1 MSCVDTKTSGNDS
14 INSPLKKEGPMKVH
28 NGNSKNSQKPS
39 LKKPYQPGL
48 DPEMDAWFTAF
59 FIENHLDHFTHPEQ
73 AAAPE
78 QVRFTV
84 YTEDD
89 ERYYPCSDRMF
100 AAIMSRKESDFI
112 QKKYQEVLERI
123 LELIDQQIKD
133 QNEKDYLKALIK
145 IKYQHETRD
154 EIMIPSRL
162 EKRLIRIF
170 LNHSQIED
178 PYIIEKTTR
187 NHRVSRALNS
197 EGFQKALNYFDCT
210 DLTNSLSSLTQVKAL
225 AEDLIL
231 KRLFSLAGVPSL
243 WESDESLAY
252 TEEVFLRMFD
262 RPLTGNGIEPLF
274 RFLGIQTPDHQSRE
288 VGTKKILWL
297 ADEAGEFVVD
307 LAIIHCLAKLG
318 HKIIIAFKGGPL
330 FTKVDFKD
338 AQEDE
343 VLSRELDG
351 ALFLQEKNMS
361 KNELVKTLR
370 SDYDIIAI
378 SDGTRENLN
387 LLLTST
393 TFARIFKEVDGIISR
408 GHDQR
413 RRFFV
418 THFQFTQD
426 IFNISPGDQGAVSI
440 LYRPKHPAV
449 IKFSHKDLENKAK
462 KIIDRMVDA
471 KKHGMTVVF
480 YSGII
485 GSIPGRISMAKKIMS
500 VLIEYLKQQFAMTF
514 IINPSEYFEPG
525 MDADDLM
532 YMWEIVQRSG
542 YIDIWRF
549 QTYEDI
555 AQAFQIMNSKVPP
568 EWVGK
573 DATFSTG
580 CTKEMHIALEVQAKH
595 PEMQI
600 IGPAKEKF
608 MRRSEYGVGKM
619 YDKRLGEILPFK

>member
-1 MSCVDTKTSGNDS
+1 MRA
-14 INSPLKKEGPMKVH
+14 H
-28 NGNSKNSQKPS
+28 NGNSKNLQETRS
-39 LKKPYQPGL
+39 KKPYQPGL

-78 QVRFTV
+78 QVQFTV

-112 QKKYQEVLERI
+112 QSKYQEVLERI
-123 LELIDQQIKD
+123 MKLIDRQIKD

-170 LNHSQIED
+170 LNHTQIED
-178 PYIIEKTTR
+178 PYIIEKGIR
-187 NHRVSRALNS
+187 NRRVSRVLNS

-210 DLTNSLSSLTQVKAL
+210 DLTNSLSSLTQLKAL
-225 AEDLIL
+225 VEDLEL
-231 KRLFSLAGVPSL
+231 KRLFSLAVESSL
-243 WESDESLAY
+243 WESDESIAY
-252 TEEVFLRMFD
+252 TEKDFLCMFD
-262 RPLTGNGIEPLF
+262 RPLTGNGIEPLS
-274 RFLGIQTPDHQSRE
+274 RFLGIQTPDDDQSRK

-307 LAIIHCLAKLG
+307 LAIINYLAKLG
-318 HKIIIAFKGGPL
+318 HKIIIAFKAGPL
-330 FTKVDFKD
+330 FSKVDFED

-343 VLSRELDG
+343 VLRRELEG
-351 ALFLQEKNMS
+351 ALFLQEKNMR

-370 SDYDIIAI
+370 SDYNIIAI

-387 LLLTST
+387 LLLAST
-393 TFARIFKEVDGIISR
+393 TFARIFKEVDGVISR
-408 GHDQR
+408 GHDQK
-413 RRFFV
+413 RRFFDS
-418 THFQFTQD
+418 HFQFTQD
-426 IFNISPGDQGAVSI
+426 IFNISADDQGAVSI
-440 LYRPKHPAV
+440 SYKPKHPAV

-485 GSIPGRISMAKKIMS
+485 GSIPGRISIAKKIMS

-532 YMWEIVQRSG
+532 YMWQIVQRSG
-542 YIDIWRF
+542 HIDIWRF
-549 QTYEDI
+549 QTYDDI

-580 CTKEMHIALEVQAKH
+580 CTKEMRIALEVQAKH

>member
-1 MSCVDTKTSGNDS
+1 
-14 INSPLKKEGPMKVH
+14 MKPH
-28 NGNSKNSQKPS
+28 NGNSKHSQEPS
-39 LKKPYQPGL
+39 SKKPYQPGL

-78 QVRFTV
+78 QVQFTV
-84 YTEDD
+84 YTEND

-112 QKKYQEVLERI
+112 QSKYKEVLERI
-123 LELIDQQIKD
+123 LKLIDRQIKD
-133 QNEKDYLKALIK
+133 QSEKDYLKALIK
-145 IKYQHETRD
+145 IKYRHETRD

-170 LNHSQIED
+170 LNHTQIED
-178 PYIIEKTTR
+178 PYIIEKGIR
-187 NHRVSRALNS
+187 NRRVSRVLNS
-197 EGFQKALNYFDCT
+197 DGFQKALNYFDCT
-210 DLTNSLSSLTQVKAL
+210 DLTNSLSSLTQLKAL
-225 AEDLIL
+225 VEDLEL
-231 KRLFSLAGVPSL
+231 KRLFSLAMESSL
-243 WESDESLAY
+243 WESDESISY
-252 TEEVFLRMFD
+252 TEKDFLRMFD
-262 RPLTGNGIEPLF
+262 RPLTGNGIEPLS
-274 RFLGIQTPDHQSRE
+274 RFLGIQTPDDQSRK

-307 LAIIHCLAKLG
+307 LAIINYLAKLG
-318 HKIIIAFKGGPL
+318 HKIIIAFKDGPL
-330 FTKVDFKD
+330 FSKVDFDD

-343 VLSRELDG
+343 VLRRELEG
-351 ALFLQEKNMS
+351 TLFLQEKNMR

-370 SDYDIIAI
+370 SDYNIIAI

-387 LLLTST
+387 LLLAST
-393 TFARIFKEVDGIISR
+393 TFARIFKEVDGVISR
-408 GHDQR
+408 GHDQK
-413 RRFFV
+413 RRFFDS
-418 THFQFTQD
+418 HFQFTQD
-426 IFNISPGDQGAVSI
+426 IFNISADDQGAVSI
-440 LYRPKHPAV
+440 SYKPKHPSV

-485 GSIPGRISMAKKIMS
+485 GSIPGRISMAKKIML

-532 YMWEIVQRSG
+532 YMWQIVQRSG
-542 YIDIWRF
+542 HIDIWRF
-549 QTYEDI
+549 QTYDDI

-580 CTKEMHIALEVQAKH
+580 CTKEMRIALEVQAKH

-600 IGPAKEKF
+600 IGPAMEKF

-619 YDKRLGEILPFK
+619 HDKRLGEILPFK

>member
-14 INSPLKKEGPMKVH
+14 INPLSKKEGPMNAH
-28 NGNSKNSQKPS
+28 NANSKHSQKPS
-39 LKKPYQPGL
+39 PKKPYQPGL
-48 DPEMDAWFTAF
+48 DPEIDAWFTAF

-100 AAIMSRKESDFI
+100 AAIMGRKKTRFI

-133 QNEKDYLKALIK
+133 QKEKDYLKALIK

-210 DLTNSLSSLTQVKAL
+210 DLTNSLSSLAQLKAL
-225 AEDLIL
+225 VEDLEL
-231 KRLFSLAGVPSL
+231 KRLFSLAVEPSL
-243 WESDESLAY
+243 WKSDESIGY

-274 RFLGIQTPDHQSRE
+274 RFLGIQTPEQKSRE

-307 LAIIHCLAKLG
+307 LAIIKCLAKLG

-338 AQEDE
+338 AQENE
-343 VLSRELDG
+343 VLSRELEG

-426 IFNISPGDQGAVSI
+426 IFNISPSDQGAVSI
-440 LYRPKHPAV
+440 LYKPKHPAV

-485 GSIPGRISMAKKIMS
+485 GSIPGRISIAKKIMS
-500 VLIEYLKQQFAMTF
+500 VLIEHLKQQFAMTF

-532 YMWEIVQRSG
+532 YMWEIVQHSG

-549 QTYEDI
+549 QTYDDI

-608 MRRSEYGVGKM
+608 MRRSEYGVGKT

>member
-1 MSCVDTKTSGNDS
+1 MRAHK
-14 INSPLKKEGPMKVH
+14 
-28 NGNSKNSQKPS
+28 GNSKHSRQTRS
-39 LKKPYQPGL
+39 KKPYQPGL

-78 QVRFTV
+78 QVQFTV

-100 AAIMSRKESDFI
+100 AAIMSRNESDFI
-112 QKKYQEVLERI
+112 QSKYQEVLERI
-123 LELIDQQIKD
+123 LKLIDGQIKD
-133 QNEKDYLKALIK
+133 RNEKDYLNALIK
-145 IKYQHETRD
+145 IKYRHETRD

-170 LNHSQIED
+170 LNHTQIVD
-178 PYIIEKTTR
+178 PYIIEKAGR
-187 NHRVSRALNS
+187 NRRAGRILNS
-197 EGFQKALNYFDCT
+197 EGFKKALNYFNRA
-210 DLTNSLSSLTQVKAL
+210 DLTDPPSSLTELKAL
-225 AEDLIL
+225 VEDLEL
-231 KRLFSLAGVPSL
+231 KRLFSLAVESSL
-243 WESDESLAY
+243 WESDESIAY
-252 TEEVFLRMFD
+252 TEEDFLRIFE
-262 RPLTGNGIEPLF
+262 RPLSGNGIEPLF
-274 RFLGIQTPDHQSRE
+274 RFLGIQHPGDQSE
-288 VGTKKILWL
+288 VRTKKILWL
-297 ADEAGEFVVD
+297 ADDAGEFVVD
-307 LAIIHCLAKLG
+307 LAIINYLAKLG
-318 HKIIIAFKGGPL
+318 HKIIISFKGGPL
-330 FTKVDFKD
+330 FTKVDFED

-343 VLSRELDG
+343 VLCRELKG
-351 ALFLQEKNMS
+351 ALFLHEKNMR

-370 SDYDIIAI
+370 SDYNIIVI
-378 SDGTRENLN
+378 SDGTRENVN
-387 LLLTST
+387 LLMAST
-393 TFARIFKEVDGIISR
+393 TFARTFKEVNGVISR
-408 GHDQR
+408 GHDQK
-413 RRFFV
+413 RRFFDS
-418 THFQFTQD
+418 HFQFTQD
-426 IFNISPGDQGAVSI
+426 IFNISADDQGAVSI
-440 LYRPKHPAV
+440 SYKPKHPAV

-471 KKHGMTVVF
+471 KKNGMTVVF

-500 VLIEYLKQQFAMTF
+500 VLIEYLKQQVAMTF

-549 QTYEDI
+549 QTYDDI
-555 AQAFQIMNSKVPP
+555 VRVFQIMDSKVPP

-580 CTKEMHIALEVQAKH
+580 CTKEMRIALEVQAKH

-600 IGPAKEKF
+600 IGPAREKF
-608 MRRSEYGVGKM
+608 MRRDEYGVGKM
-619 YDKRLGEILPFK
+619 YDKCLGEVLPFK

>member
-1 MSCVDTKTSGNDS
+1 V
-14 INSPLKKEGPMKVH
+14 E
-28 NGNSKNSQKPS
+28 
-39 LKKPYQPGL
+39 
-48 DPEMDAWFTAF
+48 
-59 FIENHLDHFTHPEQ
+59 
-73 AAAPE
+73 
-78 QVRFTV
+78 
-84 YTEDD
+84 
-89 ERYYPCSDRMF
+89 
-100 AAIMSRKESDFI
+100 
-112 QKKYQEVLERI
+112 
-123 LELIDQQIKD
+123 
-133 QNEKDYLKALIK
+133 
-145 IKYQHETRD
+145 
-154 EIMIPSRL
+154 
-162 EKRLIRIF
+162 
-170 LNHSQIED
+170 
-178 PYIIEKTTR
+178 
-187 NHRVSRALNS
+187 
-197 EGFQKALNYFDCT
+197 
-210 DLTNSLSSLTQVKAL
+210 
-225 AEDLIL
+225 
-231 KRLFSLAGVPSL
+231 PSL
-243 WESDESLAY
+243 WKSDESIEY
-252 TEEVFLRMFD
+252 TEEVFLRIFD
-262 RPLTGNGIEPLF
+262 RPLTGNGIEALF
-274 RFLGIQTPDHQSRE
+274 RFLGTQTPNDQSPE

-307 LAIIHCLAKLG
+307 LAIINYLAKLG

-338 AQEDE
+338 ALEDE
-343 VLSRELDG
+343 VLSRELEG
-351 ALFLQEKNMS
+351 ALFLQEKNMN

-387 LLLTST
+387 LLLAST
-393 TFARIFKEVDGIISR
+393 TFARMFKEVDGIISR

-426 IFNISPGDQGAVSI
+426 IFNISLDDQGTVSI
-440 LYRPKHPAV
+440 LYKPKHPAV

-462 KIIDRMVDA
+462 KIIDQMVDA

-485 GSIPGRISMAKKIMS
+485 GSIPGKIFMAKKIMS
-500 VLIEYLKQQFAMTF
+500 VFIEYLKRQFAMTF

-542 YIDIWRF
+542 HIDIWRF
-549 QTYEDI
+549 QTYSDI
-555 AQAFQIMNSKVPP
+555 AQAFQIMDSKVPA

-580 CTKEMHIALEVQAKH
+580 CTKEMHIALEVQEKYS
-595 PEMQI
+595 EMQI

>member
-1 MSCVDTKTSGNDS
+1 
-14 INSPLKKEGPMKVH
+14 MKAH
-28 NGNSKNSQKPS
+28 DGNSKYSQEPS
-39 LKKPYQPGL
+39 SKEPYQPGL

-78 QVRFTV
+78 QVQFTV

-100 AAIMSRKESDFI
+100 AAIMSRKESDLI
-112 QKKYQEVLERI
+112 QSEYQEVLDRI
-123 LELIDQQIKD
+123 LKLIDRQIKD

-145 IKYQHETRD
+145 IKHRHETRD
-154 EIMIPSRL
+154 EIMIPSRI

-170 LNHSQIED
+170 LNHTQIED
-178 PYIIEKTTR
+178 PYIIEKGIR
-187 NHRVSRALNS
+187 NRRVSRILNS
-197 EGFQKALNYFDCT
+197 EEFQKAFNYFDCT
-210 DLTNSLSSLTQVKAL
+210 DLTNSLSSLTQLKAL
-225 AEDLIL
+225 VEDLEL
-231 KRLFSLAGVPSL
+231 KRLFSLAVESSQ
-243 WESDESLAY
+243 WESYESISY
-252 TEEVFLRMFD
+252 TEKDFLHMFN
-262 RPLTGNGIEPLF
+262 RPLTGNGIEPLS
-274 RFLGIQTPDHQSRE
+274 RFLGIQSPDDQSRE

-307 LAIIHCLAKLG
+307 LAIINYLAKLG
-318 HKIIIAFKGGPL
+318 HKIIIAFKAGPL
-330 FTKVDFKD
+330 FSKVDFED

-343 VLSRELDG
+343 VLRRELES
-351 ALFLQEKNMS
+351 ALFLQEKNMR

-370 SDYDIIAI
+370 SDYNIIVI

-387 LLLTST
+387 LLLAST
-393 TFARIFKEVDGIISR
+393 TFARIFKEVDGVISR
-408 GHDQR
+408 GHDQK
-413 RRFFV
+413 RRFFDS
-418 THFQFTQD
+418 HFQFTQD
-426 IFNISPGDQGAVSI
+426 IFNISADDQGAVSI
-440 LYRPKHPAV
+440 SYKPKHPAV
-449 IKFSHKDLENKAK
+449 IKFSHKDLENKAR

-485 GSIPGRISMAKKIMS
+485 GSIPDRISMAKKIMS

-542 YIDIWRF
+542 HIDIWRF
-549 QTYEDI
+549 QTYDDI

-608 MRRSEYGVGKM
+608 MRRNEYGVGKM
-619 YDKRLGEILPFK
+619 YDKCLGEVLPFK